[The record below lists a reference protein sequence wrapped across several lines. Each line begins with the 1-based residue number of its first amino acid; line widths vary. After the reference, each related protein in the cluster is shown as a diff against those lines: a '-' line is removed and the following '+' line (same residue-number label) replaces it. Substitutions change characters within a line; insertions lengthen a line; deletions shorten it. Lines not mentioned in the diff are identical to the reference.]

1 MTDEQLEVL
10 RMRLAVLG
18 RPYTPAD
25 VAQEMRAIGLVVSDA
40 LLLRCLDLLRRT
52 SVGCGPLEE
61 LLGLPGVTDV
71 LVNGPDQVYLD
82 QGCGLRITDVRF
94 GSDEQVRR
102 LAVRLAAAAGRR
114 LDDASPCVDARLPSG
129 IRLHAVLSALADPGT
144 CISLRI
150 PARRRFTICD
160 WLDAG
165 SITEECAELLR
176 AIIDS
181 RTAFLV
187 SGGTGSGKTTLLAA
201 MLSLVPAAHRLVICE
216 DSRELDPDHPHCI
229 RLEARQ
235 PNAEGT
241 GAVTLTQLVRQALR
255 MRPDRLIVGEVRGAE
270 LCDLLSALNT
280 GHEGGCG
287 TVHANSVADV
297 PARLEAL
304 AALGG
309 LAREATQA
317 QVAAALKIVIHV
329 ARAEDGNR
337 RVSGIGI
344 VDRSRGDVRVLP
356 AVSFEGKNTVTGEGH
371 AELKRILQ

>member
-1 MTDEQLEVL
+1 MTDEQLEVV

-25 VAQEMRAIGLVVSDA
+25 VAQVMRAIGLVVSDA

-150 PARRRFTICD
+150 PARRRFTIAD

-356 AVSFEGKNTVTGEGH
+356 AVSFEGTNTVAGEGH